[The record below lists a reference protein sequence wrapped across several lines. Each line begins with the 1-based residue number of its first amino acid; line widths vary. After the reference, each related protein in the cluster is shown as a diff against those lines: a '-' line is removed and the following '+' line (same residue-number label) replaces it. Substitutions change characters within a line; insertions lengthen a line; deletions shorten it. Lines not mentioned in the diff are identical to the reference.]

1 VVVVKVTFFYLCVFA
16 FDELGCLA
24 LQPKIQT
31 AQEETTYHN
40 CESVEELRK
49 TREVGRNLF

>member
-1 VVVVKVTFFYLCVFA
+1 MVVVKVTFFYLCVFA